1 MFHAGTVKPPIFMGM
16 FQPLHKHLL
25 NQVVGEACERP
36 LPPVAARCCPGACDS
51 TQLHPSVPSS
61 GCKSLPA
68 GIPIPRYET
77 IPQVCH
83 GLRNEI
89 T

>member
-16 FQPLHKHLL
+16 FQPLHKHAL
-25 NQVVGEACERP
+25 NRGVGDACERP
-36 LPPVAARCCPGACDS
+36 LPPVAAQAHV
-51 TQLHPSVPSS
+51 T
-61 GCKSLPA
+61 LPNC
-68 GIPIPRYET
+68 IPRCHPRDANRCQQAFPSLVVKQS
-77 IPQVCH
+77 PQVCH